1 MKRCFSIMV
10 VMLMAVTLLSCAGAG
25 HNQRKGTYVGTGV
38 GAGLGAVLGQ
48 VIGGD
53 TESTLIGAGIGAAV
67 GGLAGNQI
75 GAYMDRQEQDLRAV
89 AAASEATSIR
99 RQRDTL
105 IATFKS
111 DLFFDFDSAVV
122 KPGGYAEIERI
133 ANVLNNYPQTR
144 MRVEGHTDTK
154 GADAYNMQLSQ
165 RRADAVKAILVQR
178 GVAPA
183 RIDTVGFGESQPISS
198 SHAANR
204 RVSIVI
210 TPVAQ
215 G

>member
-10 VMLMAVTLLSCAGAG
+10 VMVVAMTLFSCAGAG
-25 HNQRKGTYVGTGV
+25 HSQRKGTYVGTGV
-38 GAGLGAVLGQ
+38 GAGVGAVLGQ

-53 TESTLIGAGIGAAV
+53 TESTLIGAGIGAAL
-67 GGLAGNQI
+67 GGIAGNQI
-75 GAYMDRQEQDLRAV
+75 GAYMDRQEQELRAV

-111 DLFFDFDSAVV
+111 DLFFDFDSAKV
-122 KPGGYAEIERI
+122 KPGAYAEIERV
-133 ANVLNNYPQTR
+133 ANVLNNYPDTR
-144 MRVEGHTDTK
+144 MRVEGHTDTR
-154 GADAYNMQLSQ
+154 GSDSYNMELSQ
-165 RRADAVKAILVQR
+165 RRADSVKAILVQR
-178 GVAPA
+178 GVNPA
-183 RIDTVGFGESQPISS
+183 RIDTIGYGESQPISS
-198 SHAANR
+198 SDAANR

-210 TPVAQ
+210 TPIVR